1 MKKKEWNEGLNYLD
15 PDLIEKHIEQ
25 KERLR
30 QKNKKPKSV
39 WLRFGAIA
47 ACFLLIASTVIAVPM
62 MFDSND
68 PPPSFS
74 DEGSD
79 QTDIGEEIQL
89 EKYYDYQ
96 INDGMFAPYIEGKV
110 IEEGNVGS
118 KLENVVV
125 TAGWK
130 NAAGEQLTVETLNA
144 EVYAIACVESDVAVA
159 LKFIDQGEAVTTT
172 HYYTLTHPNAE
183 YNGTVFPDYIAEN
196 PVRYLEESSMGKSN
210 GWQDFGLNGEIRT
223 ITVPVGSSYVYQMYS
238 YYIRNDLKHIYWDE
252 DLPDTL
258 EKLPEWLSDSESAG
272 RRTFWYSMG
281 LRIPVDITV
290 EATSEITSENGIMKF
305 LKAEYT
311 VQIKDGLNEKE
322 EHWVIYFMEEDG
334 VYSAYAVLANENFD
348 FVKSYSESIVKS
360 YQNKQ

>member
-1 MKKKEWNEGLNYLD
+1 MKKENISNALNNIDFDMVEDTYDSIKQKKKNQKTLWHKWVGL
-15 PDLIEKHIEQ
+15 
-25 KERLR
+25 
-30 QKNKKPKSV
+30 
-39 WLRFGAIA
+39 A
-47 ACFLLIASTVIAVPM
+47 ACFAIMLMAAVVVVPM
-62 MFDSND
+62 MFGGDDPND
-68 PPPSFS
+68 EYQYESGYF
-74 DEGSD
+74 
-79 QTDIGEEIQL
+79 
-89 EKYYDYQ
+89 YQ
-96 INDGMFAPYIEGKV
+96 INEDAYSIYVGGKV
-110 IEEGNVGS
+110 IAEDKIGNKIADVN
-118 KLENVVV
+118 L

-130 NAAGEQLTVETLNA
+130 DDKGEWKSETEALRG
-144 EVYAIACVESDVAVA
+144 EVYTINGVSNDVAIA

-238 YYIRNDLKHIYWDE
+238 YYIRNDLKHIYWNE

-290 EATSEITSENGIMKF
+290 EATSEITSENGIIKF

-311 VQIKDGLNEKE
+311 VQIKDGSNEKE

-348 FVKSYSESIVKS
+348 FVKAYTEAIVKS
-360 YQNKQ
+360 YQIKK

>member
-47 ACFLLIASTVIAVPM
+47 ACFLLIASAVIAVPM

-79 QTDIGEEIQL
+79 QTDIGEAIQL

-96 INDGMFAPYIEGKV
+96 INDGMFAPYIGGKV

-130 NAAGEQLTVETLNA
+130 NEAGEWLTVETLNA

-238 YYIRNDLKHIYWDE
+238 YYIRNDLKHIYWNE

-290 EATSEITSENGIMKF
+290 EATSEITSENGIIKF

>member
-1 MKKKEWNEGLNYLD
+1 MKKENISNALNNIDFDMVEDAYES
-15 PDLIEKHIEQ
+15 INQ
-25 KERLR
+25 KKKN
-30 QKNKKPKSV
+30 QKTLWHKWV
-39 WLRFGAIA
+39 GVA
-47 ACFLLIASTVIAVPM
+47 ACFAIMLMAAVVAVPM
-62 MFDSND
+62 MFGGDD
-68 PPPSFS
+68 PYESGYF
-74 DEGSD
+74 
-79 QTDIGEEIQL
+79 
-89 EKYYDYQ
+89 YQ
-96 INDGMFAPYIEGKV
+96 INEGAYSTYVGGKV
-110 IEEGNVGS
+110 IAEDKIGNKIADVN
-118 KLENVVV
+118 L

-130 NAAGEQLTVETLNA
+130 DEAGEWISTEALNA
-144 EVYAIACVESDVAVA
+144 EVYAIEGVSDDVAVA

-238 YYIRNDLKHIYWDE
+238 YYIRNDLKHIYWNE

-290 EATSEITSENGIMKF
+290 EATSEITSENGIIKF

-311 VQIKDGLNEKE
+311 VQIKDGLNKKE

>member
-1 MKKKEWNEGLNYLD
+1 MRKEDFAEVLGDIN
-15 PDLIEKHIEQ
+15 EKHILGARAQ
-25 KERLR
+25 HKA
-30 QKNKKPKSV
+30 KKPV
-39 WLRFGAIA
+39 WLKWGAMA
-47 ACFLLIASTVIAVPM
+47 ACFAVIFMAVIVAPM

-96 INDGMFAPYIEGKV
+96 INDGMFAPYIGGKV

-130 NAAGEQLTVETLNA
+130 NKAGEWLTVETLNA

-223 ITVPVGSSYVYQMYS
+223 ITIPVGSSYVYQMYS
-238 YYIRNDLKHIYWDE
+238 YYIRNDLKHIYWNE

-290 EATSEITSENGIMKF
+290 EATSEITSENGIIKF

>member
-1 MKKKEWNEGLNYLD
+1 
-15 PDLIEKHIEQ
+15 
-25 KERLR
+25 
-30 QKNKKPKSV
+30 
-39 WLRFGAIA
+39 
-47 ACFLLIASTVIAVPM
+47 
-62 MFDSND
+62 
-68 PPPSFS
+68 
-74 DEGSD
+74 
-79 QTDIGEEIQL
+79 
-89 EKYYDYQ
+89 
-96 INDGMFAPYIEGKV
+96 
-110 IEEGNVGS
+110 
-118 KLENVVV
+118 
-125 TAGWK
+125 
-130 NAAGEQLTVETLNA
+130 
-144 EVYAIACVESDVAVA
+144 
-159 LKFIDQGEAVTTT
+159 
-172 HYYTLTHPNAE
+172 
-183 YNGTVFPDYIAEN
+183 
-196 PVRYLEESSMGKSN
+196 MGKSN

-238 YYIRNDLKHIYWDE
+238 YYIRNDLKHIYWNE

-290 EATSEITSENGIMKF
+290 EATSEITSENGIIKF

>member
-1 MKKKEWNEGLNYLD
+1 MKKENISNALNNIDFDMVEDTYESIKQKKKNQKTLWHKWVGL
-15 PDLIEKHIEQ
+15 
-25 KERLR
+25 
-30 QKNKKPKSV
+30 
-39 WLRFGAIA
+39 A
-47 ACFLLIASTVIAVPM
+47 ACFAIMLMAAVVTVPM
-62 MFDSND
+62 MFGGDD
-68 PPPSFS
+68 PYESGYF
-74 DEGSD
+74 
-79 QTDIGEEIQL
+79 
-89 EKYYDYQ
+89 YQ
-96 INDGMFAPYIEGKV
+96 INEGAYSTYVGGKA
-110 IEEGNVGS
+110 IAEDKIGNKIADVN
-118 KLENVVV
+118 L

-130 NAAGEQLTVETLNA
+130 DDKGEWKSETEELRG
-144 EVYAIACVESDVAVA
+144 EVYTINGVSNDVAVA

-238 YYIRNDLKHIYWDE
+238 YYIRNDLKHMYWNE

-258 EKLPEWLSDSESAG
+258 EKLPEWLSDTESAG

-290 EATSEITSENGIMKF
+290 EATSEITSENGIIKF

-348 FVKSYSESIVKS
+348 FVKSYSEAIVKS
-360 YQNKQ
+360 YQIKK

>member
-1 MKKKEWNEGLNYLD
+1 MKTPRISEAIGNLPEDLVNGAVTYKRTSKKKSFFKWG
-15 PDLIEKHIEQ
+15 
-25 KERLR
+25 
-30 QKNKKPKSV
+30 S
-39 WLRFGAIA
+39 IA
-47 ACFLLIASTVIAVPM
+47 ACFMVMLMAVVTVAPM
-62 MFDSND
+62 MFGGDD
-68 PPPSFS
+68 PVPPIGS
-74 DEGSD
+74 EGID
-79 QTDIGEEIQL
+79 LPGTGEAIQL

-96 INDGMFAPYIEGKV
+96 IKDGMFAPYIGGKV
-110 IEEGNVGS
+110 IEEGNIGS

-130 NAAGEQLTVETLNA
+130 NEAGEWLTVETLNA
-144 EVYAIACVESDVAVA
+144 EVYAITCVESDVAVA

-196 PVRYLEESSMGKSN
+196 PVRYLEESNMEKSN

-238 YYIRNDLKHIYWDE
+238 YYIRNDLKHIYWNE
-252 DLPDTL
+252 DLPDIL
-258 EKLPEWLSDSESAG
+258 EKLPEWLSDTESAS

-281 LRIPVDITV
+281 LRIPVDITLV
-290 EATSEITSENGIMKF
+290 ATTEITSENGIMKF
-305 LKAEYT
+305 IKAEYK
-311 VQIKDGLNEKE
+311 VQIKDGSKEKE
-322 EHWVIYFMEEDG
+322 ENWVIYFMEEEG

-360 YQNKQ
+360 YQIKK